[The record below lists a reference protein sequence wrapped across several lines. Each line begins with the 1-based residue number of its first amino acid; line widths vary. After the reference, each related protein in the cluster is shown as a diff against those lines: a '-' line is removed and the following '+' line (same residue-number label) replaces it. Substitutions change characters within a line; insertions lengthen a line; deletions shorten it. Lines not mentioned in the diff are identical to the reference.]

1 MTNFIRMRKA
11 PDCVSGFDLK
21 KKLTIFCVLVS
32 LSQVHAYT
40 ISFTGTKGLE
50 KVQQQKTISGQIN
63 DENGL
68 PLPGATVSIRDTK
81 IGTITDFDGK
91 FTLRLDA
98 NSKILVVSSVGYKTE
113 ELTIGNRSEFKLS
126 LKSSSEG
133 LNEVVVVGFGTQKK
147 ESVVSAITTIP
158 VGEIKGPSSNLTTMM
173 AGRVSGMIAYQR
185 SGEPGS
191 DNSDFFIRGL
201 GSFGSGKVDPLIL
214 IDGVESSSTD
224 MARLQPDDIEAFSVL
239 KDASAAS
246 IYGARGANGV
256 VLITTKSGKDG
267 KLKVKFRQEY
277 KMSSNTRN
285 FKFADNITYMQLANE
300 AVLTRNPIGVL
311 PYSQTKIDRT
321 AQPGSNEYLYP
332 NNNWIDQL
340 IKDYTINE
348 GFNLSV
354 SGGGEKAQYYIASTY
369 NIDNGVLK
377 VDDLN
382 NFNSNIKLRNYS
394 FRSNVNMRLTPTT
407 EGIVRLYG
415 QFDDYTG
422 PLGGQDPNDP
432 NKWVSGGGNI
442 FNKAV
447 WSNPVA
453 FPASYPGEL
462 LPYVEHPLFGG
473 AVTGIGSTALL
484 TNPYAEMVK
493 GYEVYKASTVQT
505 QIELKQDLKMLTPG
519 LKARAMA
526 YVKRYSYY
534 RVSRQYTPF
543 YYSATINP
551 DTDQISLNLLNGGG
565 EGSLSPIGSEYLNY
579 GESAKN
585 LDSGIYLETAINYNR
600 TFAEKHDISG
610 MLINIMQSK
619 ESGNAGSLQASLP
632 SRNFGLSGR
641 FTYAYDSRYL
651 AEVNFGYNGSERFA
665 KNNRFGFFPSF
676 AAGYVISNEKFFE
689 PLLDIISNLKFR
701 ASFGWVGNDQIGKST
716 DRFFYLSNVNLNNG
730 GYGASFGE
738 LNLYTRPGVSI
749 SRYANDQISWERS
762 KQINIGM
769 DLKLFNS
776 IDIVVDAFKQ
786 TRSNILQTRSNIG
799 STLGLAVTP
808 STNFGEAESKG
819 MDMSINYNKHFG
831 DNWFVNFRA
840 NLTYSKSKILKYDEN
855 YYPPELDYLYKKG
868 NSIAQTYGYIAERLF
883 VDDQEAANSPKQ
895 FGTYGGGDIK
905 YRDVNG
911 DGVITALDRVPIGYP
926 TSPEIIYGFGG
937 TLGYKDFDFSLFFQG
952 SARSSF
958 FINPRNISP
967 FVTNG
972 GAQNGLLKVVA
983 DDHWS
988 EENRDAYA
996 FWPRLS
1002 NTFVTNNVS
1011 PPDEKGESSTST
1023 WWMRNGNFL
1032 RLKNV
1037 EIGYNVPKSFIDKY
1051 HVTGLR
1057 LYVNTTNPVVF
1068 SQFKLW
1074 DPEMGGNGLGYP
1086 VQSTYNFGILLDL

>member
-1 MTNFIRMRKA
+1 MTKFIRMKKV
-11 PDCVSGFDLK
+11 PDCASGFDLR
-21 KKLTIFCVLVS
+21 KKLTLFCVLAS
-32 LSQVHAYT
+32 FSQVQAYA
-40 ISFTGTKGLE
+40 INYASETGLQ
-50 KVQQQKTISGQIN
+50 KVQQQQKSISGQIN
-63 DENGL
+63 DENGM

-91 FTLRLDA
+91 FTLKLDA
-98 NSKILVVSSVGYKTE
+98 NSKILVISSIGYQTQ
-113 ELTIGNRSEFKLS
+113 ELLIGNKTDFKVS
-126 LKSSSEG
+126 LKPSSEG
-133 LNEVVVVGFGTQKK
+133 LEEVVVVGYGTQKK

-201 GSFGSGKVDPLIL
+201 GSFGAGKVNPLIL
-214 IDGVESSSTD
+214 IDGIESTATD
-224 MARLQPDDIEAFSVL
+224 MARLQPDDIDSFSVL

-267 KLKVKFRQEY
+267 KLKVKFRQEN
-277 KMSSNTRN
+277 KISSNTKN

-321 AQPGSNEYLYP
+321 GQPGSNEYLYP

-340 IKDYTINE
+340 IKDYTFNQ
-348 GFNLSV
+348 GYNLSV
-354 SGGGEKAQYYIASTY
+354 SGGSDKAQYYVASTY

-377 VDDLN
+377 VDNLN

-394 FRSNVNMRLTPTT
+394 FRSNVNMKLTPTT

-422 PLGGQDPNDP
+422 PLGGNDA
-432 NKWVSGGGNI
+432 NGNWVSGGGNI

-453 FPASYPGEL
+453 FPATYPREL
-462 LPYVEHPLFGG
+462 LPYIDHPLFGG
-473 AVTGIGSTALL
+473 AVTGNGSTTLL

-505 QIELKQDLKMLTPG
+505 QIELKQDLKELTPG
-519 LKARAMA
+519 LRARAMG
-526 YVKRYSYY
+526 YVRRYSYY
-534 RVSRQYTPF
+534 RVSRQYNPF
-543 YYSATINP
+543 YYSGTLNP
-551 DTDQISLNLLNGGG
+551 ETQEISLSLLNSGLL
-565 EGSLSPIGSEYLNY
+565 GSIGQVGSEYLNY
-579 GESAKN
+579 SEGAKN
-585 LDSGIYLETAINYNR
+585 LSSTLYLETAVNYNR
-600 TFAEKHDISG
+600 TFAEKHDVSG
-610 MLINIMQSK
+610 MLINIIQSN
-619 ESGNAGSLQASLP
+619 ESGNAGELQASLP

-651 AEVNFGYNGSERFA
+651 SEVNFGYNGSERFA
-665 KNNRFGFFPSF
+665 QNNRYGFFPSF
-676 AAGYVISNEKFFE
+676 AVGYSISNEKFFE
-689 PLLDIISNLKFR
+689 PLLDVISNLKFR
-701 ASFGWVGNDQIGKST
+701 ASYGLVGNDQIGDSG
-716 DRFFYLSNVNLNNG
+716 DRFFYLSEVNLNDGN
-730 GYGASFGE
+730 YGANFGE
-738 LNLYTRPGVSI
+738 LNGYYRPGVSI

-776 IDIVVDAFKQ
+776 INIVVDAFKQ
-786 TRSNILQTRSNIG
+786 TRSNILQQRSNIG
-799 STLGLAVTP
+799 PTLGLAVIP
-808 STNFGEAESKG
+808 STNFGQAESKG
-819 MDMSINYNKHFG
+819 MDMSVNYNENFG
-831 DNWFVNFRA
+831 DNWFVNFRG
-840 NLTYSKSKILKYDEN
+840 NFTYSTSKILKYDEN
-855 YYPPELDYLYKKG
+855 YYPPELEYLYRKG
-868 NSIAQTYGYIAERLF
+868 NSIAQNYGYIAERLF
-883 VDDQEAANSPKQ
+883 VDDQEAANSPRQ

-911 DGVITALDRVPIGYP
+911 DGVITSLDQVPVGYP

-972 GAQNGLLKVVA
+972 GAQNGLLDVVA
-983 DDHWS
+983 NDHWS
-988 EENRDAYA
+988 EDNRDVYA

-1002 NTFVTNNVS
+1002 NNFIDNNNQ
-1011 PPDEKGESSTST
+1011 TST
-1023 WWMRNGNFL
+1023 WWMRNGAFL
-1032 RLKNV
+1032 RLKSV
-1037 EIGYNVPKSFIDKY
+1037 ELGYNVPKSFTEKY
-1051 HVTGLR
+1051 RISGLR
-1057 LYVNTTNPVVF
+1057 LYANTTNPVVF

>member
-1 MTNFIRMRKA
+1 MTNFIRMKKA
-11 PDCVSGFDLK
+11 PDCASGFDLR
-21 KKLTIFCVLVS
+21 KKLTIFCVLAS
-32 LSQVHAYT
+32 LSQVQAYT
-40 ISFTGTKGLE
+40 INYASEKGLQN
-50 KVQQQKTISGQIN
+50 VQQQKSISGQIN
-63 DENGL
+63 DENGM

-98 NSKILVVSSVGYKTE
+98 NSKFLVVSSIGYQTQE
-113 ELTIGNRSEFKLS
+113 FAIGNRTEFKVS
-126 LKSSSEG
+126 LKPSSEG
-133 LNEVVVVGFGTQKK
+133 LKEVVVVGFGTQKK

-201 GSFGSGKVDPLIL
+201 GSFGSGKVNPLIL
-214 IDGVESSSTD
+214 IDGIESTTTD

-267 KLKVKFRQEY
+267 KLKVKFRQEN
-277 KMSSNTRN
+277 KISSNTKN

-321 AQPGSNEYLYP
+321 GQPGSNPYLYP

-340 IKDYTINE
+340 IKDYT
-348 GFNLSV
+348 FNQGYNISV
-354 SGGGEKAQYYIASTY
+354 SGGGDKAQYYIASTY

-377 VDDLN
+377 VDNLN

-394 FRSNVNMRLTPTT
+394 FRSNVNMKLTPTT

-422 PLGGQDPNDP
+422 PLGGNDSSG
-432 NKWVSGGGNI
+432 NWVGGGANI

-453 FPASYPGEL
+453 FPARYPSEL

-473 AVTGIGSTALL
+473 AVTGNGSTTLL

-493 GYEVYKASTVQT
+493 GYEVYKASTIQT
-505 QIELKQDLKMLTPG
+505 QIELKQDLKMITPG
-519 LKARAMA
+519 LRARAMG
-526 YVKRYSYY
+526 YVRRYSYY
-534 RVSRQYTPF
+534 RVSRQYNPF
-543 YYSATINP
+543 FYSATLNP
-551 DTDQISLNLLNGGG
+551 DTQEISLSLLNSGI
-565 EGSLSPIGSEYLNY
+565 EGSIGTPGTEYLNY
-579 GESAKN
+579 SEGSKN
-585 LDSGIYLETAINYNR
+585 LNSGIYLETAVNYNK
-600 TFAEKHDISG
+600 TFAEKHEVSG

-619 ESGNAGSLQASLP
+619 ESGNAGNLQASLP
-632 SRNFGLSGR
+632 GRNFGLSGR
-641 FTYAYDSRYL
+641 FTYAYDTRYL

-665 KNNRFGFFPSF
+665 KNNRYGFFPSF

-689 PLLDIISNLKFR
+689 PLLDVISNLKFR
-701 ASFGWVGNDQIGKST
+701 ASFGWVGNDQIGNSN
-716 DRFFYLSNVNLNNG
+716 DRFFYMSEVNLNDGN
-730 GYGASFGE
+730 YGASFGD
-738 LNLYTRPGVSI
+738 LNGYFRPGLSI
-749 SRYANDQISWERS
+749 SRYANDKISWERS
-762 KQINIGM
+762 RQVNIGM

-776 IDIVVDAFKQ
+776 VDIVVDAFKQ

-819 MDMSINYNKHFG
+819 LDLSITYNKKFG
-831 DNWFVNFRA
+831 DNWWTNLRGNF
-840 NLTYSKSKILKYDEN
+840 TYSTSKILKYDEN
-855 YYPPELDYLYKKG
+855 YYPPELDYLYRKG

-911 DGVITALDRVPIGYP
+911 DGVISSLDQVPIGYP

-972 GAQNGLLKVVA
+972 GAQNGLLEVVA
-983 DDHWS
+983 NDHWS
-988 EENRDAYA
+988 EDNRNVYA

-1002 NTFVTNNVS
+1002 NNFIDNNNQS
-1011 PPDEKGESSTST
+1011 ST
-1023 WWMRNGNFL
+1023 WWMRNGAFL
-1032 RLKNV
+1032 RLKSV
-1037 EIGYNVPKSFIDKY
+1037 EMGYNVPKSFTEKY
-1051 HVTGLR
+1051 HISGLR
-1057 LYVNTTNPVVF
+1057 LYANTTNPVVF